1 MLMVAMDANY
11 QLKSRLRA
19 SINKELMLGIG
30 WSYFVNNRPY
40 SDFLKDYVDENEVCI
55 YYIDRAEHNS

>member
-11 QLKSRLRA
+11 RLKSRLRA
-19 SINKELMLGIG
+19 SINKEPMLGIG
-30 WSYFVNNRPY
+30 WSYFVNNGPY
-40 SDFLKDYVDENEVCI
+40 SDFLKDYVDENEVRI